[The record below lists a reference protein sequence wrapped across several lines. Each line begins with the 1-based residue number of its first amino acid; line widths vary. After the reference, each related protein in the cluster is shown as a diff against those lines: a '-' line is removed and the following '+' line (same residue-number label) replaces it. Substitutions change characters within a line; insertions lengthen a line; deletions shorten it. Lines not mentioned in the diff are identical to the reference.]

1 MVILKAS
8 TRPVTKTTIFPSS
21 TMMMMTVWLLSR
33 PFVRF
38 KCSEMT
44 KPSLFVPKPLVKSW
58 KKNIFECTSPKFAVF
73 PTLQIFICTT
83 LIKMIN
89 KNH

>member
-44 KPSLFVPKPLVKSW
+44 KPSLFVPKPLVKSL
-58 KKNIFECTSPKFAVF
+58 KKNVRFNARRRNLPYSQLCKFLYVRHWS
-73 PTLQIFICTT
+73 
-83 LIKMIN
+83 KW
-89 KNH
+89 